1 MGENMKI
8 ISKEK
13 ILKKEA
19 KIAIMGMG
27 YVGLPLAVSFAKNG
41 FETIGYDVNVMKT
54 NGLSQGISDIED
66 ISNDTLRA
74 RLESGKLQLT
84 TNPKSLLEAD
94 AIIICVPTPLTKSME
109 PDMRYIEVAVD
120 TIKKNAK
127 KGVLISLE
135 STTYP
140 GTTREIIGATMEE
153 EGFILGTDFFACYSP
168 ERVDPGN
175 KIFQTEN
182 TPKVVGGLDSASK
195 ELGETLYSQVIRE
208 VVAVNSTEVAEMS
221 KLLENTFRSIN
232 IAFINEM
239 ALLCEKLGI
248 DIWET
253 IEASSTKPFGFMK
266 FTPGPGIGGHCIPL
280 DPMYLSWKAKSKNFY
295 SRFIE
300 LAHEINHLMP
310 EKMAEHVV
318 ETLNEHRKSING
330 SNILLVGMAYKE
342 NSNDLRES
350 PGLQIFEL
358 LRKRGANVSFCDP
371 KAPKFMDKQGD
382 LQYSI
387 PLNYDDFSDYD
398 LVVLLTKHD
407 VFDIEKIGQNSKL
420 ILDTKDILKNSYEEK
435 KRTYGK
441 IGNQMKQES
450 QKVPS

>member
-1 MGENMKI
+1 MMTI
-8 ISKEK
+8 ILKEK
-13 ILKKEA
+13 ILKKKF
-19 KIAIMGMG
+19 KIAIMGLG
-27 YVGLPLAVSFAKNG
+27 YVGLPLAISFAKKG
-41 FETIGYDVNVMKT
+41 FETTGYDINIKKI

-66 ISNDTLRA
+66 ISNDVLRTC
-74 RLESGKLQLT
+74 LEGGKLQLT
-84 TNPKSLLEAD
+84 TTPTALSSAD
-94 AIIICVPTPLTKSME
+94 AIIICVPTPLTESME
-109 PDMRYIEVAVD
+109 PDMSYIQVAVD

-140 GTTREIIGATMEE
+140 GTTREIICTAMEE
-153 EGFILGTDFFACYSP
+153 EGFTLGTDFFACYSP

-182 TPKVVGGLDSASK
+182 TPKVVGGVDHVSK
-195 ELGETLYSQVIRE
+195 ELGETLYSQVIHE
-208 VVAVNSTEVAEMS
+208 VIAVNSTEVAEMS

-310 EKMAEHVV
+310 DKMSEHVV
-318 ETLNEHRKSING
+318 ETLNQHKKSING
-330 SNILLVGMAYKE
+330 SSVLLVGMAYKE

-358 LRKRGANVSFCDP
+358 LRKRGANVAFCDP
-371 KAPKFMDKQGD
+371 KAPQFVDEQGGI
-382 LQYSI
+382 QYSI
-387 PLNYDDFSDYD
+387 PLDYSQFNDYD
-398 LVVLLTKHD
+398 LVILLTKHD
-407 VFDIEKIGQNSKL
+407 VFDIDKIGKNSQL
-420 ILDTKDILKNSYEEK
+420 ILDTKDILKNSFEDK

-441 IGNQMKQES
+441 VGNQIKPISKEEVQI
-450 QKVPS
+450 